1 MISSLRQ
8 MGTPMKFSFFGFSS
22 HMAISFTS
30 APRKNFPDRKI
41 LRLCLTETAKG
52 YGQKLG
58 ELTYVFVSDE
68 DLLEMNRQYL
78 EHDYYTDIIT
88 FDNSEEE
95 GRIEGDVFISTD
107 RVEDNGKT
115 LGNGIEEEYLRVIAH
130 GLLHLCGLGDKSESD
145 AEMMRKAENEFIAL
159 FQSKLGA

>member
-1 MISSLRQ
+1 
-8 MGTPMKFSFFGFSS
+8 MKFSVFGFSS

-30 APRKNFPDRKI
+30 APRKNCPDRKI
-41 LRLCLTETAKG
+41 LRLCLSETAKG

-95 GRIEGDVFISTD
+95 GRIEGDIFISTD
-107 RVEDNGKT
+107 RVEDNGKN
-115 LGNGIEEEYLRVIAH
+115 LGNGKLTILKYRGQRVTIINH
-130 GLLHLCGLGDKSESD
+130 S
-145 AEMMRKAENEFIAL
+145 
-159 FQSKLGA
+159 